1 MRGEDSVIQAPL
13 SASPAPLEAAG
24 PQGQGQGQG
33 QRTDGEV
40 AQPGPPGP
48 SSIAPERPYTTAH
61 PEECPTYEAW
71 LATFA
76 ELPEFPSSDGTWQ
89 QVPMTPGGEPGGG
102 PGGGRAPRQGHR
114 RVLGDRAARRPPED
128 GHAPP
133 PHDPAQ
139 DAPRVENPQPSDRFI
154 DHPTEA
160 WVQAHFP
167 PELCAMVYQ
176 LPANH
181 ADVMLILRHVWL
193 HAHGRTEHH
202 QTRKRLWT
210 LGREAGQT
218 EAQRR
223 GYLRDLFLHSVS
235 SHSIQA
241 LVQPYADVLGNP
253 LRSLAAL
260 GPLLHPGDLL
270 VWEHRRGD
278 PAGAWRRTGGHC
290 QTIQTIARDPQNPA
304 VIHSITCIQ
313 GNRPLFRREAR
324 DIRAVHGNSAGAE
337 EALCDAPGR
346 RLERDVLEGHAL
358 DDKMGVWSWI
368 DGRDSDGSIT
378 AFTVLLAAGPY
389 RTAPRPSMR
398 PPDRGQRGQ
407 RQQRHLGDWLPE
419 LRRAP
424 TPEELQALVE
434 AALQEVRATVEGGG
448 WVAHLDAQAL
458 GTAAGERLWRLARQ
472 ADDLGHTSH
481 HEPLHRIR
489 SAIRA
494 LGDIEPRS
502 AVPHPRADAVRALF
516 AATED
521 AFHLA
526 ARGATVIDFHRPET
540 PTYKVLLTGFDP
552 FEAGAEPPAP
562 GDWNPSGAA
571 VLALDGSLIDSGDS
585 GGARIA
591 VEGVVLPVS
600 FAEFTGPGR
609 TEGIVERLLRP
620 WIGQVGQVDAIVT
633 VSMERRR
640 GADQPVRLEQFSVG
654 VHQTRDL
661 RIHHLVPMER
671 HPSELV
677 PIPLPSSVSLNLPII
692 ESNVDLVRLA
702 EDTAQVGRAAR
713 IPTPEIGVDVLLEFA
728 TPDEADRALAALRQP
743 PQGTAEVT
751 LRDAAAIRRLM
762 RTQSWENPPLRG
774 APARICFQ
782 VRQDTFTALLK
793 KGPGGN
799 FLSNEVAF
807 RTQTLLSQESSR
819 RRPLSFHVH
828 TQGSTPIPTQGT
840 PTEQRQAMQQARQL
854 RATLIETLRAMI
866 QALAEQ
872 LRRRP

>member
-1 MRGEDSVIQAPL
+1 MRGEDSVTSTSLSVPSAP
-13 SASPAPLEAAG
+13 SDMPRPTETGGQVAPPS
-24 PQGQGQGQG
+24 PQGAAS
-33 QRTDGEV
+33 V
-40 AQPGPPGP
+40 AP
-48 SSIAPERPYTTAH
+48 PYTTAH
-61 PEECPTYEAW
+61 PEECPTYEVW

-76 ELPEFPSSDGTWQ
+76 DLPEFLSSDGARQ
-89 QVPMTPGGEPGGG
+89 PVPIETGGSRP
-102 PGGGRAPRQGHR
+102 PRQGHC

-128 GHAPP
+128 GHSPT

-139 DAPRVENPQPSDRFI
+139 DAPQAESPQPSDRFI
-154 DHPTEA
+154 DHPTDA
-160 WVQAHFP
+160 WIQAHLP

-193 HAHGRTEHH
+193 YAHGRTEHH
-202 QTRKRLWT
+202 QTRKRIWT
-210 LGREAGQT
+210 LGRDAGQT

-223 GYLRDLFLHSVS
+223 GHLRDLFLNSVS
-235 SHSIQA
+235 SHSAQA

-253 LRSLAAL
+253 LCSLAAL

-270 VWEHRRGD
+270 IWEHRRGD
-278 PAGAWRRTGGHC
+278 PSGTSRRTGGHC
-290 QTIQTIARDPQNPA
+290 QTIQTITRDPQDPT
-304 VIHSITCIQ
+304 VIRSITCIQ
-313 GNRPLFRREAR
+313 GNKPLFRRAAE
-324 DIRAVHGNSAGAE
+324 DIRAIHGELVGAE

-358 DDKMGVWSWI
+358 HDKMGVWSWTNE
-368 DGRDSDGSIT
+368 RDSTGAIT

-389 RTAPRPSMR
+389 RAAPRPSMR
-398 PPDRGQRGQ
+398 PPDRGPRGQ
-407 RQQRHLGDWLPE
+407 RQQRHLEDWLPE

-434 AALQEVRATVEGGG
+434 TALQEIRATVEGGG
-448 WVAHLDAQAL
+448 WVAHLDAQVL

-481 HEPLHRIR
+481 YEPLHRIR
-489 SAIRA
+489 GAIRA
-494 LGDIEPRS
+494 LGGVEPAPVQPS
-502 AVPHPRADAVRALF
+502 PRADAVRALF
-516 AATED
+516 AATDD

-540 PTYKVLLTGFDP
+540 PTYRVLLTGFDP
-552 FEAGAEPPAP
+552 FEAGPEAPAP

-571 VLALDGSLIDSGDS
+571 VLALDGATIDNGN
-585 GGARIA
+585 ARIA

-600 FAEFTGPGR
+600 FAEFAGPGG
-609 TEGIVERLLRP
+609 TAGIVERILRP
-620 WIGQVGQVDAIVT
+620 WARQVDAIVT

-661 RIHHLVPMER
+661 RLHRLVPVER

-677 PIPLPSSVSLNLPII
+677 PIPLPPPGGRHLPLI
-692 ESNVDLVRLA
+692 ESNADLVRLA
-702 EDTAQVGRAAR
+702 EATARLGQAQR
-713 IPTPEIGVDVLLEFA
+713 IPLPEIGADLLLEFA
-728 TPDEADRALAALRQP
+728 TADEADRALAALRQP
-743 PQGTAEVT
+743 PQGAAEVT

-762 RTQSWENPPLRG
+762 RTQAWESKAPG
-774 APARICFQ
+774 ALGRIRFQ
-782 VRQDTFTALLK
+782 VRDDIFTALLK

-807 RTQTLLSQESSR
+807 RTQHLLSHESSH

-840 PTEQRQAMQQARQL
+840 PTEQRQALQQARHL
-854 RATLIETLRAMI
+854 RATLIETLRALL

-872 LRRRP
+872 PRLPP